1 MSIRKALD
9 FAYQAHDEQYRKG
22 TKVPYIVHLFDVAKY
37 LLYEKAPEA
46 VVIAGILHDTLEDT
60 KTKEQDLIQFGN
72 EVVELVVFCSEPG
85 NIIDAKNQKE
95 TWKTRKERS
104 IKKLKNATRNQAL
117 VFLADKLSNITTI
130 KEDLIIIGPKTW
142 DRFNAQ
148 KGDIE
153 WYYKSILAGL
163 GIVNDTRMYR
173 LFSIAVKEV
182 FLISDLQ
189 IFEK

>member
-60 KTKEQDLIQFGN
+60 KTKRQDLIQFGN
-72 EVVELVVFCSEPG
+72 EVLELVVFCSEPG
-85 NIIDAKNQKE
+85 NKIDAKNQKE
-95 TWKTRKERS
+95 TWKTRKEHS
-104 IKKLKNATRNQAL
+104 INSLENATRNQAL

-130 KEDLIIIGPKTW
+130 KEDLIIIGPKIW
-142 DRFNAQ
+142 DRFNAS
-148 KGDIE
+148 KEDIE